1 MRRLLV
7 LLAVVNASELSSTKP
22 GKRIVSR
29 TRSPPLAAFQVTEPI
44 YELTPEQLAGGKP
57 YLIQFTGKGDDYCK
71 SMEPLKERL
80 KDELGVEIRC
90 FEVWYGTQNLDL
102 LQKLDR
108 GRCGGVP
115 FFYNKKSRR
124 FICGATTYAN
134 LKAWALC
141 QPCEP
146 FLPPPNINANKEPNE
161 VQAKVQG
168 FFSGLKAKAEDKMA
182 SRRGERS

>member
-1 MRRLLV
+1 M
-7 LLAVVNASELSSTKP
+7 ALSYKP
-22 GKRIVSR
+22 VIRMAK
-29 TRSPPLAAFQVTEPI
+29 PLATRVASQPR
-44 YELTPEQLAGGKP
+44 PLARV
-57 YLIQFTGKGDDYCK
+57 TGKGDDYCAQ
-71 SMEPLKERL
+71 MEPLKERL

-90 FEVWYGTQNLDL
+90 FEVWYGTANLEL

-146 FLPPPNINANKEPNE
+146 FLPPPQSASNKEPNE
-161 VQAKVQG
+161 VQTKVQG
-168 FFSGLKAKAEDKMA
+168 FFANLKAKAEDKMA
-182 SRRGERS
+182 ERRAAAQ

>member
-1 MRRLLV
+1 MQSFALLL
-7 LLAVVNASELSSTKP
+7 LLASTAARDVASGRGVVSS
-22 GKRIVSR
+22 RSR
-29 TRSPPLAAFQVTEPI
+29 RTPPLAFQVSEPI
-44 YELTPEQLAGGKP
+44 YELSPQQLAGGKP
-57 YLIQFTGKGDDYCK
+57 YLIQFTGKGDDYCAQ
-71 SMEPLKERL
+71 MEPLKERL

-90 FEVWYGTQNLDL
+90 FEVWYGTANLEL

-146 FLPPPNINANKEPNE
+146 FLPPPQSASNKEPNE
-161 VQAKVQG
+161 VQTKVQG
-168 FFSGLKAKAEDKMA
+168 FFANLKAKAEDKMA
-182 SRRGERS
+182 ERRAAAQ

>member
-1 MRRLLV
+1 VVSSRSRR
-7 LLAVVNASELSSTKP
+7 T
-22 GKRIVSR
+22 
-29 TRSPPLAAFQVTEPI
+29 PPLAFQVSEPI
-44 YELTPEQLAGGKP
+44 YELSPQQLAGGKP
-57 YLIQFTGKGDDYCK
+57 YLIQFTGKGDDYCAQ
-71 SMEPLKERL
+71 MEPLKERL

-90 FEVWYGTQNLDL
+90 FEVWYGTANLEL

-146 FLPPPNINANKEPNE
+146 FLPPPQSASNKEPNE
-161 VQAKVQG
+161 VQTKVQG
-168 FFSGLKAKAEDKMA
+168 FFANLKAKAEDKMA
-182 SRRGERS
+182 ERRAAAQ